1 MNRRSF
7 LFGTIACLAMPAVA
21 RSGTLGI
28 GLSEMRGSLL
38 APEPAA
44 PRRTGDRSAEF
55 QFAINRAAAAGRPLY
70 IRAGSYDVSNIRLPD
85 RTRLV
90 GVPGETRLIYS
101 GGGRFLYSEDARRLS
116 LDGLMLEGANRA
128 LTDEDDGLLS
138 LAFVEDLDVSHLTV
152 QGSAGHGMALTR
164 TAGSIRDCRIFGVRG
179 TGIVSTEGRAVTI
192 AGNVVSDCA
201 GGGVHLRR
209 WTAGED
215 GSTVRDN
222 HIDRVGLVGVRLS
235 SAGSVRISDNNLGV
249 IEGSAIL
256 ADEASA
262 GTSVSG
268 NTIDGAALGIA
279 LLGNGGAGLSLVE
292 GNTVRNVASGTPA
305 AAATSGRAAGVGIH
319 VETPGTVTGNIVE
332 AASHLGLSLGWG
344 ATLGSVVA
352 SGNVVRRAGAGIG
365 VSVVAE
371 AQATVITG
379 NLLVDVPGGAVR
391 GMRFAEFATE
401 DLTRVGAVALPGLTV
416 GENRVA

>member
-38 APEPAA
+38 APEAPAA
-44 PRRTGDRSAEF
+44 IQRTGDRSAEF

-116 LDGLMLEGANRA
+116 LDGLTLDGANRA

-138 LAFVEDLDVSHLTV
+138 LAFVEELDISRLTV

-164 TAGSIRDCRIFGVRG
+164 TAGSIRDCRVSGARG
-179 TGIVSTEGRAVTI
+179 AGIVSTEGRAVTI
-192 AGNVVSDCA
+192 AGNMVSDCA

-209 WTAGED
+209 WMAGDD
-215 GSTVRDN
+215 GSTLRDN
-222 HIDRVGLVGVRLS
+222 RIDRVGPVGVRLS
-235 SAGSVRISDNNLGV
+235 SAASVRISDNKLGA

-256 ADEASA
+256 ADEASV

-268 NTIDGAALGIA
+268 NTIDGAVLGIA
-279 LLGNGGAGLSLVE
+279 LLGNGGDCLSLVE
-292 GNTVRNVASGTPA
+292 GNTVRNVAGEMSAT
-305 AAATSGRAAGVGIH
+305 ATSGRAGGVGIH

-332 AASHLGLSLGWG
+332 AAPHLGLSLGWG

-365 VSVVAE
+365 VSVVAA

-391 GMRFAEFATE
+391 GMRYAEFATE
-401 DLTRVGAVALPGLTV
+401 DLTRVGAVAVPGLTV